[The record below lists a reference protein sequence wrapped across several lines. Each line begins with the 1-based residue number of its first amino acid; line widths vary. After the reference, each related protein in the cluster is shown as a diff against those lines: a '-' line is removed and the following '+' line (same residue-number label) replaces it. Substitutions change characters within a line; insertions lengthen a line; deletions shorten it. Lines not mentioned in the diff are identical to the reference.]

1 MCRWAPCRPP
11 EGCGGPWAFL
21 EATQPHL
28 VFAATVRAAEI
39 VGGLLDADPDAELA
53 TALGGNRDELAAL
66 LPLLGLERLDRRGL
80 NRALAELSTATEA
93 TPS

>member
-1 MCRWAPCRPP
+1 
-11 EGCGGPWAFL
+11 
-21 EATQPHL
+21 
-28 VFAATVRAAEI
+28 
-39 VGGLLDADPDAELA
+39 LLDADPDAELA

-66 LPLLGLERLDRRGL
+66 LPLPGLERLDRRGL